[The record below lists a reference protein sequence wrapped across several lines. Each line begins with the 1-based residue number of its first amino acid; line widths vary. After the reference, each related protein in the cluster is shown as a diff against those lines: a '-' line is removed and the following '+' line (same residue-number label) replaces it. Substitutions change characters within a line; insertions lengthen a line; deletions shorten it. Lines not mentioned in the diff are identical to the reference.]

1 MMKHDFTAFQ
11 ATGFNNG
18 GANELGDIEHG
29 SIAKILPFPT
39 QNHRPIRQEWQRKS
53 LFGLHLVDAK
63 LDYVVDRLAVLARLR
78 TQHIV
83 HFVNAHCVNMAA
95 KDGEYLGHLQSASAL
110 LPDGS
115 GIKLAAKLA
124 GVKLGD
130 NLNGTD
136 LFPLLCERAA
146 RDGLSLYLHGARP
159 GIAQAAAD
167 AMTARFP
174 NLRIAGTSSGY
185 MDDRDIPALL
195 NEINASGAD
204 IVLVAMGV
212 PAQEKWVAK
221 HAPLLN
227 ARLIMGV
234 GGLFDYYSGRIPRAP
249 EAMRRIGMEWVWRFM
264 QEPRRLFTR
273 YTFGNAE
280 FLARALFRR
289 AVADNVRVQSF
300 FMLKRAS
307 DCLWGLLSLLMLM
320 PLMLAVAVM
329 IKMEDGGPV
338 FFRQV
343 RVGRYGKPFHMWK
356 FRSMRVDAEQILE
369 QIRAQ
374 SDREGAGFKMKND
387 PRVSKIGAFIRR
399 YSIDE
404 LPQIF
409 NVIMGDMSL
418 VGPRP
423 SLPIEMV
430 SAPRHALDRLKGRPG
445 ITCSWQVSGRAQI
458 PYDRQCA
465 MDVEYLEN
473 PAFLTDLSLMLRTVP
488 AVLKA
493 DGAY

>member
-1 MMKHDFTAFQ
+1 MKHDFT
-11 ATGFNNG
+11 GFTNG
-18 GANELGDIEHG
+18 YANELGELDNG
-29 SIAKILPFPT
+29 PSAKILSFPT
-39 QNHRPIRQEWQRKS
+39 QSHRPIRQEWQHKS

-83 HFVNAHCVNMAA
+83 HFVNAHCINMAA
-95 KDGEYLGHLQSASAL
+95 RDAEYRGHLQTASAL

-115 GIKLAAKLA
+115 GVKLAAKFA

-146 RDGLSLYLHGARP
+146 RDGLSIYLHGARP
-159 GIAQAAAD
+159 GIAQAAAN
-167 AMTARFP
+167 AMTERFP
-174 NLRIAGTSSGY
+174 ELQIAGTSSGY
-185 MDDRDIPALL
+185 MADSDIPELL
-195 NEINASGAD
+195 SKINKSGAN

-221 HAPLLN
+221 YAPEIN

-249 EAMRRIGMEWVWRFM
+249 MAMRRVGMEWVWRFM

-289 AVADNVRVQSF
+289 AVANTIRVQSF
-300 FMLKRAS
+300 YTLKRAS
-307 DCLWGLLSLLMLM
+307 DCLWGVATLAVLL
-320 PLMLAVAVM
+320 PLMLVVAAM

-343 RVGRYGKPFHMWK
+343 RVGRYGKPFRMWK
-356 FRSMRVDAEQILE
+356 FRSMRVDAEQVLE

-374 SDREGAGFKMKND
+374 SDRDGAGFKMKND

-409 NVIMGDMSL
+409 NVISGDMSL

-430 SAPRHALDRLKGRPG
+430 SAPREALARLKGRPG

-458 PYDRQCA
+458 PYERQCA
-465 MDVEYLEN
+465 MDVEYIEN
-473 PAFLTDLSLMLRTVP
+473 PAFLTDLTLMLRTVP

>member
-1 MMKHDFTAFQ
+1 MKHDFAGFQ
-11 ATGFNNG
+11 HAGLNNG
-18 GANELGDIEHG
+18 SANELGDSDRPLTGIV
-29 SIAKILPFPT
+29 LPFPI
-39 QNHRPIRQEWQRKS
+39 QRSGPVRQDWQRKS
-53 LFGLHLVDAK
+53 LFDLHLVDAK

-83 HFVNAHCVNMAA
+83 HFVNAHCINMAA
-95 KDGEYLGHLQSASAL
+95 KDAEYRGHLQSASAL

-115 GIKLAAKLA
+115 GIKLAAKFA

-146 RDGLSLYLHGARP
+146 RDGLSIYLHGARP

-167 AMTARFP
+167 AMTDRFP
-174 NLRIAGTSSGY
+174 DLRIAGTSSGY
-185 MDDRDIPALL
+185 MDDRDIPNLL
-195 NEINASGAD
+195 SKINASGAD
-204 IVLVAMGV
+204 IVLVALGV

-221 HAPLLN
+221 HAPRLN

-249 EAMRRIGMEWVWRFM
+249 IAMRRSGMEWVWRFM

-280 FLARALFRR
+280 FLARAVFRR
-289 AVADNVRVQSF
+289 AVANNIRVQSF
-300 FMLKRAS
+300 YKLKRAS
-307 DCLWGLLSLLMLM
+307 DCMWGVATLTMLL
-320 PLMLAVAVM
+320 PLMLIVAAL
-329 IKMEDGGPV
+329 IKFEDGGPV

-343 RVGRYGKPFHMWK
+343 RVGRYGKPFRMWK
-356 FRSMRVDAEQILE
+356 FRSMRVDAEQVLE
-369 QIRAQ
+369 QLRAQ
-374 SDREGAGFKMKND
+374 SDRDGAGFKMKND

-409 NVIMGDMSL
+409 NVISGDMSL

-430 SAPRHALDRLKGRPG
+430 SAPREALARLNGRPG

-465 MDVEYLEN
+465 MDVEYIEN
-473 PAFLTDLSLMLRTVP
+473 PAFLTDLTLMLRTVP

-493 DGAY
+493 EGAY